1 MRSSHF
7 VCVYCMTL
15 LLMASLS
22 TFSQDLGT
30 PMNLPGSAVIP
41 AGSKIY
47 IAPLEGGYDV
57 YLSAAIIHKR
67 VPVIIVEERDKA
79 DFEITGVNETDK
91 AGWAKM
97 LFLGRDNTNEQ
108 ASIKIVNLK
117 TDAVVYGYNV
127 HKSNSRKGK
136 QSSSEACAKHLKEKI
151 ESQK

>member
-1 MRSSHF
+1 M
-7 VCVYCMTL
+7 VIV
-15 LLMASLS
+15 
-22 TFSQDLGT
+22 QDRG
-30 PMNLPGSAVIP
+30 
-41 AGSKIY
+41 
-47 IAPLEGGYDV
+47 
-57 YLSAAIIHKR
+57 
-67 VPVIIVEERDKA
+67 KA
-79 DFEITGVNETDK
+79 DFEISGVTETDK